1 MQLSDTA
8 IVFPGQ
14 GSHEEGMRE
23 QVERDR
29 PDLLEAVDQMVG
41 EDPFARVGEGTRF
54 DQPAIFCAG
63 LAAYERLGR
72 PVPAFF
78 AGHSLGELTALVAA
92 GVLSEDDGLRL
103 VALRGMLSD
112 QAAERSK
119 GGMLALRTGR
129 DIAGCLA
136 QRSGLSVAND
146 NAPEQVVLSG
156 SDAALRAGEQEAES
170 AGLRGKRL
178 PVAGAFHSPA
188 MRPAVPAFGE
198 ALTETPLSKGSAPV
212 FSCVTRAPFDDVPY
226 RLAQA
231 LVCQVRWR
239 ETLLALRAAG
249 ARRFIE
255 PGPGKTL
262 AGLVRR
268 CLPDAEMVA
277 PEDLEAA
284 RA

>member
-1 MQLSDTA
+1 MELNETG

-14 GSHEEGMRE
+14 GSQEEGMRE
-23 QVERDR
+23 HVERDR
-29 PDLLEAVDQMVG
+29 PDLLEAVDAVMG

-92 GVLSEDDGLRL
+92 RVLDEEDGLRL
-103 VALRGMLSD
+103 VALRGRLSD
-112 QAAERSK
+112 EAAGRSK
-119 GGMLALRTGR
+119 GGMLVLRTGR
-129 DIAGCLA
+129 DVACSVA
-136 QRSGLSVAND
+136 ERAGLSVAND

-156 SDAALRAGEQEAES
+156 PDAALRAGEQEAELS
-170 AGLRGKRL
+170 GLRAKRL

-188 MRPAVPAFGE
+188 MRPAVSGFRE
-198 ALTETPLSKGSAPV
+198 ALGETPLHKGTAPV

-231 LVCQVRWR
+231 LVSQVRWR

-277 PEDLEAA
+277 PEELEAA